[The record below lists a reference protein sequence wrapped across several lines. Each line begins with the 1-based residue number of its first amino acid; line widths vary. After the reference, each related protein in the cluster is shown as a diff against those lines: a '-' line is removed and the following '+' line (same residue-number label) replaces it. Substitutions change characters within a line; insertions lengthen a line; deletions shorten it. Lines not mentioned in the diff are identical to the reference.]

1 MQELLLK
8 LYEVSGTSK
17 GKLSFNAALLY
28 NNIDEDLR
36 PSKKKWFQIPVLYF
50 PYSTSLLH

>member
-36 PSKKKWFQIPVLYF
+36 PSKKK
-50 PYSTSLLH
+50 

>member
-1 MQELLLK
+1 MNDLLLK

-28 NNIDEDLR
+28 NNIDKSLR
-36 PSKKKWFQIPVLYF
+36 GNKNK
-50 PYSTSLLH
+50 